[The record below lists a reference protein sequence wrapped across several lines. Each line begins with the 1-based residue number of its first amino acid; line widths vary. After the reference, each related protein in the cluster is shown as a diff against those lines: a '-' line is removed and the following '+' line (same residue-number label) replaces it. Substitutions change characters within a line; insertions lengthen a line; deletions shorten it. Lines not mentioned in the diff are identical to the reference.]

1 MTIKD
6 SKYVNI
12 CSINILYFLFDH
24 KVNKYFE
31 EINGNKHLTLVL
43 TNESKENKEKYEE
56 LWSKIFKDLIRLIT
70 NNWDDYDEKNM
81 KIKFNSDDKLPL
93 NKMIEIPTIMD
104 KIYETNCS
112 FEVKLGNKGE
122 LKFLFV
128 SSFLLVSKKLL
139 V

>member
-1 MTIKD
+1 MVTIKD

-12 CSINILYFLFDH
+12 YSVNILYFLSGH

-70 NNWDDYDEKNM
+70 NN
-81 KIKFNSDDKLPL
+81 
-93 NKMIEIPTIMD
+93 
-104 KIYETNCS
+104 
-112 FEVKLGNKGE
+112 
-122 LKFLFV
+122 
-128 SSFLLVSKKLL
+128 
-139 V
+139 

>member
-31 EINGNKHLTLVL
+31 EINGNKHLRLVL

-70 NNWDDYDEKNM
+70 NN
-81 KIKFNSDDKLPL
+81 
-93 NKMIEIPTIMD
+93 
-104 KIYETNCS
+104 
-112 FEVKLGNKGE
+112 
-122 LKFLFV
+122 
-128 SSFLLVSKKLL
+128 
-139 V
+139 